1 MRWGEMGLDG
11 LQGVLKRAGEGYGE
25 MTRRRITGRVAGGA
39 PASTQARSP
48 DGMIVFAASTTDAHE
63 ARVDGGW
70 WRVVGEREGEDGR
83 GGEGSRREGVDGR
96 GGE

>member
-63 ARVDGGW
+63 ARVDGGGW
-70 WRVVGEREGEDGR
+70 
-83 GGEGSRREGVDGR
+83 
-96 GGE
+96 

>member
-11 LQGVLKRAGEGYGE
+11 LQGVLKRAVEGYGK
-25 MTRRRITGRVAGGA
+25 MTRRQTGRVAGGA

-63 ARVDGGW
+63 ARVDGGGW
-70 WRVVGEREGEDGR
+70 
-83 GGEGSRREGVDGR
+83 
-96 GGE
+96 

>member
-25 MTRRRITGRVAGGA
+25 MTRASNNWACGA

-63 ARVDGGW
+63 ARVDGGGW
-70 WRVVGEREGEDGR
+70 
-83 GGEGSRREGVDGR
+83 
-96 GGE
+96 